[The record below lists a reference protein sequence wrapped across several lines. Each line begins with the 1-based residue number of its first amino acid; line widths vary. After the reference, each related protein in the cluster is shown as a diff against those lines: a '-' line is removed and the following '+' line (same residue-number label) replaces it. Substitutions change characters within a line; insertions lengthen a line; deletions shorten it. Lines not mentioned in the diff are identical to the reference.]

1 MTYLNKL
8 FNEVIDEVGVDCT
21 VQIITDND
29 ANMKKAGMMII
40 KQRPKI
46 FWSPCAAHCSDSM
59 VEEIVTRKMISRT
72 KALEKPI
79 SFQ

>member
-8 FNEVIDEVGVDCT
+8 FNEVIDEVGVDCAF
-21 VQIITDND
+21 QITDND
-29 ANMKKAGMMII
+29 ANMKKVGMMII

-46 FWSPCAAHCSDSM
+46 FWSPCAAHCLDSM

-79 SFQ
+79 